1 MGTILNMEPHCD
13 LHISG
18 NKPYWVLKS
27 KTSKEK
33 FIKNQ
38 NRKGYL
44 DIFNSSWVTSMQ
56 TLEKEHLWHSDGYVL
71 YTL

>member
-44 DIFNSSWVTSMQ
+44 DIFNSS
-56 TLEKEHLWHSDGYVL
+56 
-71 YTL
+71 